1 DAPTPVDE
9 REQDEPRSPLALIPE
24 DFHSPFTFPRG
35 PAAGTCLH
43 SLLER
48 LDFNLP
54 AGAQQ
59 PLIAEILGQGGIDL
73 RWQEAV
79 RDWLEDILAV
89 ELDGACAL
97 GRLDRQD
104 RINELNFLFPLE
116 RMDLQR
122 FAGLLE
128 SAGFR
133 APALFGPSLQGLM
146 KGFIDLVFRHQGRY
160 FIVDYKS
167 NYLGSSLAD
176 YGPEALAACMDSHQ
190 YHLQLLIYTLAL
202 HRLLAARLPGYDY
215 QRHLGWVYYLFL
227 RAMGPGHPPASG
239 IYSLRPEAEL
249 IMALDDC
256 CRGGR

>member
-1 DAPTPVDE
+1 MTSYSRLSSDAPTPVDE
-9 REQDEPRSPLALIPE
+9 REQDEPPSPLALIPKISLALH
-24 DFHSPFTFPRG
+24 FSQG

-48 LDFNLP
+48 LDFHLP
-54 AGAQQ
+54 AVRTSRDCGD
-59 PLIAEILGQGGIDL
+59 PGTGRNRS

-146 KGFIDLVFRHQGRY
+146 KGFIDLVCRHQGRY

-167 NYLGSSLAD
+167 NYLGPSLAD
-176 YGPEALAACMDSHQ
+176 YGPEALAACMDSHST
-190 YHLQLLIYTLAL
+190 IC
-202 HRLLAARLPGYDY
+202 
-215 QRHLGWVYYLFL
+215 
-227 RAMGPGHPPASG
+227 S
-239 IYSLRPEAEL
+239 
-249 IMALDDC
+249 C
-256 CRGGR
+256 